1 MNADAV
7 IAPPYD
13 VVDGRQVEAL
23 TERSPY
29 NVARVES
36 PTGPDRD
43 RYRQAAAAL
52 QEWRSAG
59 ALMREDAPVY
69 YVYEQ
74 VFSAVGASYA
84 RRCFFARLR
93 LSPPDAGLVR
103 PHESTMSGPREDR
116 LRLLRATQ
124 TNVSPILAMFPDE
137 GDVAQRLM
145 AQVAA
150 GAPAFEATDDRGDA
164 HRLWVVDDDAE
175 ISLLTAAVA
184 ASTVT
189 IADGHHRYTT
199 ALNYLDERG
208 VPADAAAPERWMLA
222 GLVPTGDPGLLVLP
236 VHRMLSTGRT
246 PDELRQGLEALYEI
260 QAVHPGR
267 DGAALWDLVRQG
279 ADQPGTFGL
288 IGPGKGGGMLLRP
301 RSSEALDAAMPADW
315 SPASRS
321 VDALVL
327 NETILRPVLGID
339 DDAVTGGAVTFTEDA
354 GVAWRHAEAGDDH
367 VAFLVNPT
375 RVEQIVAVADAGEV
389 LPQKS
394 TFFYPKLAT
403 GMVLNPLE

>member
-1 MNADAV
+1 M

-29 NVARVES
+29 NVARIES
-36 PTGPDRD
+36 PTGPVED
-43 RYRQAAAAL
+43 RYERAAAAL

-59 ALMREDAPVY
+59 VLMREEAPAY

-74 VFSAVGASYA
+74 AFSAVGASYT

-93 LSPPDAGLVR
+93 VSPPDAGLVR

-116 LRLLRATQ
+116 LRLLRATR
-124 TNVSPILAMFPDE
+124 TNVSPILAMFSDS
-137 GDVAQRLM
+137 GDAAQRLM
-145 AQVAA
+145 TQVAA

-164 HRLWVVDDDAE
+164 HRLWVVDDDAQ
-175 ISLLTAAVA
+175 IALLTEAVA

-208 VPADAAAPERWMLA
+208 VGSDEEAPERWMLA

-236 VHRMLSTGRT
+236 NHRMLRT
-246 PDELRQGLEALYEI
+246 TRTSEELTRDLETLYEI
-260 QAVHPGR
+260 EAVHPGR
-267 DGAALWDLVRQG
+267 DGADLWNRVRQG
-279 ADQPGTFGL
+279 ADRPGTFGV
-288 IGPGKGGGMLLRP
+288 IGPGKGRGMLLRA
-301 RSSEALDAAMPADW
+301 RSPEALDAAMPVEW

-321 VDALVL
+321 VDILAL

-339 DDAVTGGAVTFTEDA
+339 DDAFTGGAVEFTEDA
-354 GVAWRHAEAGDDH
+354 TVAWRHVEEGDDH

-375 RVEQIVAVADAGEV
+375 RVEQIIAVADAGEV
-389 LPQKS
+389 LPQKA
-394 TFFYPKLAT
+394 TFFYPKLTT